1 MLQCINNINTSQKS
15 TKTRDH
21 SLLQQQQQ
29 QQQQQHFCPAQ
40 SRAAQSRDGSSRG
53 RTAVQSPRRGNCV
66 SPKTRQANRVKSL
79 CASHRNTRIH
89 SFTHSL
95 PKLTITNDDNNNTV
109 ARLRKTIKIECSTIL
124 SSPSIKEALVSS
136 LNPQPSPKSAALR
149 PRKPRKSVDRDE
161 QLLLARSKQ
170 QEAYNQQCLYRI
182 SASVTAFKV
191 HDPDPNA
198 VDGGHVLGLRF
209 EVMTRG
215 QFLQPYYV
223 MLNRPYANS
232 GKTLRV
238 HRHTVPPAIPL
249 PGLAARHLPVPK
261 QQLDKDSSI
270 APPKQDLEGFV
281 KSLRREIMRY
291 HNRLGVSADLR
302 RSLGAHSRAAAADG
316 SSLPSNTIVDVSI
329 ADTEAKQ
336 IRLTWADERNG
347 RLVMDD
353 DGKVVKFMVFG
364 AEGRDWETTK
374 QLTDSQGR
382 VEDVAKMLEEYA
394 AGRES

>member
-1 MLQCINNINTSQKS
+1 MG
-15 TKTRDH
+15 D
-21 SLLQQQQQ
+21 
-29 QQQQQHFCPAQ
+29 AQ
-40 SRAAQSRDGSSRG
+40 DGL
-53 RTAVQSPRRGNCV
+53 
-66 SPKTRQANRVKSL
+66 QANPLDEEITSL
-79 CASHRNTRIH
+79 
-89 SFTHSL
+89 
-95 PKLTITNDDNNNTV
+95 KQQV
-109 ARLRKTIKIECSTIL
+109 AHLRKTLKIECSTIV
-124 SSPSIKEALVSS
+124 SFPSIQEALLSS
-136 LNPQPSPKSAALR
+136 LNPQPTPKSAALR

-161 QLLLARSKQ
+161 QLILTRSRQ

-209 EVMTRG
+209 EIMTRG

-223 MLNRPYANS
+223 MLNRPYPNNS
-232 GKTLRV
+232 KSLRI

-249 PGLAARHLPVPK
+249 PGLAARHLPAPK
-261 QQLDKDSSI
+261 QQTEGDKTL
-270 APPKQDLEGFV
+270 PPAKQDLERFV
-281 KSLRREIMRY
+281 KSLRREVMRY

-302 RSLGAHSRAAAADG
+302 RSLGAHSQTTANV
-316 SSLPSNTIVDVSI
+316 SSLPPNAIVDVSI

-364 AEGRDWETTK
+364 AEGRDWETTR
-374 QLTDSQGR
+374 QLKDGQGR
-382 VEDVAKMLEEYA
+382 VEDIARVLEEYA
-394 AGRES
+394 AGRGGHL